1 MKKVFILLPISILL
15 LCVGCTRIDN
25 LGNYDVIIN
34 DVINNKKNVV
44 NTASLG
50 YKYYLP
56 LGVAK
61 VYDKDFNQRLKINN
75 EYMYLYVDIVSYYY
89 HNSLNFDEDNA
100 NSYYYT
106 KINNGNKTGYVKITD
121 DGEKYFIKIVYNYAK
136 VESYTAKTNI
146 NNILANSMIILNSIE
161 YNDSLIEKIL
171 EDERFSSID
180 KEYKIKKPDD
190 AESKFSEYLSEY
202 VQEEENVTPEL
213 PEY

>member
-61 VYDKDFNQRLKINN
+61 VYDKDFNQRLKMNN

-106 KINNGNKTGYVKITD
+106 KINNGNKTGYVKITN

-136 VESYTAKTNI
+136 IESYTAKTNI

-161 YNDSLIEKIL
+161 YNDSLIKKIL